1 VLFNANDEAQTVS
14 VPARTT
20 AVFMEQNVFT
30 YYCRWWMAAGASLAP
45 YSFQQA

>member
-30 YYCRWWMAAGASLAP
+30 YYLPVVDGSRR
-45 YSFQQA
+45 